1 MSKASRK
8 HRNAV
13 AARKMPQRSQENAPQ
28 QARSGE
34 TCTQEPVAK
43 AAGSACVEGC
53 SAGAP
58 AAVRAV
64 GCGGG
69 NARGDSTASCADAFA
84 TGGREA
90 EQRNGTAAHADAFAG
105 NSSAF
110 ADTYKPC
117 TNEKH
122 DQKGKPVEEL
132 INGFTGFAKKN
143 TMSSARLPHKE
154 EASAQEAEGHLT
166 FDPDKLAE
174 IEPIDRRWSWL
185 EIDLNAIRN
194 NVRVSKN
201 QIGYNC
207 RLCAVV
213 KADAY
218 GHGAVRVA
226 KTALNSGAEYLAVAT
241 VQEGIELREAL
252 INAPILLLCEPPKT
266 AIPLLLGYKIMPSIY
281 SPDFAI
287 EYAEAANAYGVT
299 APYHLAINTGM
310 NRIGVRY
317 DQVVEFLRNVSFHA
331 QLELKGVFTH
341 FATADC
347 AETFD
352 FEIQARRFVDAVNA
366 IQASGFDPGIVHC
379 ANSAALLRYP
389 NVHFDMARLGI
400 SLYGYHPCV
409 ETRGFYD
416 LQPAMSVHARI
427 TDTRTLGINDGVSY
441 GLHYRS
447 NGGSHICTLP
457 LGYADGFNRLLSG
470 KTSVIFEGRLHP
482 QVGNICMDQCMF
494 EYLPLRREVNP
505 RLPQVGDEVLLVG
518 KQGDAEIT
526 IDWMAQEC
534 GTIPHEITIGLSH
547 RMPRLYV

>member
-1 MSKASRK
+1 M
-8 HRNAV
+8 
-13 AARKMPQRSQENAPQ
+13 
-28 QARSGE
+28 
-34 TCTQEPVAK
+34 
-43 AAGSACVEGC
+43 
-53 SAGAP
+53 
-58 AAVRAV
+58 
-64 GCGGG
+64 
-69 NARGDSTASCADAFA
+69 
-84 TGGREA
+84 
-90 EQRNGTAAHADAFAG
+90 
-105 NSSAF
+105 
-110 ADTYKPC
+110 
-117 TNEKH
+117 
-122 DQKGKPVEEL
+122 EEL

-143 TMSSARLPHKE
+143 TMQTPTFPQRT
-154 EASAQEAEGHLT
+154 EASAGTGRLT

-174 IEPIDRRWSWL
+174 IEPQDRRWSWL

-201 QIGYNC
+201 QIGRGC

-252 INAPILLLCEPPKT
+252 INAPILLLGQPPLS
-266 AIPLLLGYKIMPSIY
+266 AIPLCLGYKIMPSIY
-281 SPDFAI
+281 TAEFAI
-287 EYAEAANAYGVT
+287 AYGEAANSYGVT

-317 DQVVEFLRNVSFHA
+317 DQVVDFLRSVSFHA
-331 QLELKGVFTH
+331 QLDLVGTFTH

-352 FEIQARRFVDAVNA
+352 FEIQARRFVEAVNSM
-366 IQASGFDPGIVHC
+366 QAAGFNPGIVHC
-379 ANSAALLRYP
+379 SNSAALLRYP

-400 SLYGYHPCV
+400 SLYGFHPCN

-427 TDTRTLGINDGVSY
+427 TDTRTLGLNDGVSY

-457 LGYADGFNRLLSG
+457 LGYADGLNRLLSS

-494 EYLPLRREVNP
+494 EYRPSRLETIP
-505 RLPQVGDEVLLVG
+505 RLPQIGDEVLLVG
-518 KQGDAEIT
+518 KQGKAEIT
-526 IDWMAQEC
+526 IDWMAEEC
-534 GTIPHEITIGLSH
+534 GTIQHEIAINFSH

>member
-1 MSKASRK
+1 M
-8 HRNAV
+8 
-13 AARKMPQRSQENAPQ
+13 
-28 QARSGE
+28 
-34 TCTQEPVAK
+34 QEPVAK
-43 AAGSACVEGC
+43 AAGSACVERC

-58 AAVRAV
+58 AAGRAV
-64 GCGGG
+64 GCASDCGSGRGGDG
-69 NARGDSTASCADAFA
+69 ACVNDDASRADAFA

-143 TMSSARLPHKE
+143 TISSARLPHKE

-331 QLELKGVFTH
+331 QL
-341 FATADC
+341 
-347 AETFD
+347 
-352 FEIQARRFVDAVNA
+352 
-366 IQASGFDPGIVHC
+366 
-379 ANSAALLRYP
+379 
-389 NVHFDMARLGI
+389 
-400 SLYGYHPCV
+400 
-409 ETRGFYD
+409 
-416 LQPAMSVHARI
+416 
-427 TDTRTLGINDGVSY
+427 
-441 GLHYRS
+441 
-447 NGGSHICTLP
+447 
-457 LGYADGFNRLLSG
+457 
-470 KTSVIFEGRLHP
+470 
-482 QVGNICMDQCMF
+482 
-494 EYLPLRREVNP
+494 
-505 RLPQVGDEVLLVG
+505 
-518 KQGDAEIT
+518 
-526 IDWMAQEC
+526 
-534 GTIPHEITIGLSH
+534 
-547 RMPRLYV
+547 